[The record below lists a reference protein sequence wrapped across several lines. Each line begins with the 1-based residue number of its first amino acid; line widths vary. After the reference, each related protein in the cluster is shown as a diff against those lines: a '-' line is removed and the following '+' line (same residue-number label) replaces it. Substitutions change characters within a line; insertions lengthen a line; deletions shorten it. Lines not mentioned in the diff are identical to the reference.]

1 MVYQEY
7 EKRWIFRVLIFVA
20 GFYGGYAMLV
30 RGGAFSNAQTG
41 NVALMA
47 IELGKGNWQKALYF
61 LIPISAYILGAMTA
75 ELMPR
80 KLRDHGKL
88 RWSTLLPLLE
98 MVMVILMGFIP
109 ATAPHQICQIIIN
122 FTCAMQFHTF
132 RSAEG
137 DPMATTFC
145 TNLIR
150 QIGVGIAK
158 TIDDRENRRAHLQ
171 KAGVFAA
178 MVFSFALGVI
188 AATISTRWL
197 GTYAIWLNL
206 LPLAVIFVD
215 LLRADLR
222 SIAGEKETSC

>member
-1 MVYQEY
+1 M
-7 EKRWIFRVLIFVA
+7 LIFVA

-41 NVALMA
+41 NIALMA

-61 LIPISAYILGAMTA
+61 LIPISAYVLGAITA

-80 KLRDHGKL
+80 KLRGHGKL
-88 RWSTLLPLLE
+88 HWSTLLPLLE

-109 ATAPHQICQIIIN
+109 VTAPHQICQIIIN
-122 FTCAMQFHTF
+122 FICAMQFHTF

-137 DPMATTFC
+137 EPMATTFC

-150 QIGVGIAK
+150 QIGVNVAK
-158 TIDDRENRRAHLQ
+158 AIDEWENRKVYLG
-171 KAGVFAA
+171 KSGIFCA

-188 AATISTRWL
+188 ASTISTRWL
-197 GTYAIWLNL
+197 GAYAIWLNL
-206 LPLAVIFVD
+206 LPLTVIFVD

-222 SIAGEKETSC
+222 SASQTDKSAC